1 MKIEKP
7 TRATRTFVQKLVA
20 PPERVFPLLCPV
32 LEADWLD
39 GWDPL
44 AVYTDSGVAE
54 SGCVFITKAAPHHA
68 VWMVTR
74 HEPEQGFV
82 EMVKISPEVTACR
95 LSIQLAAAGPGCE
108 ATITYSHTSLGPQG
122 DAFVASFSEAFYDG
136 FMREWET
143 RMNHYLKTGAA
154 LRTTS

>member
-7 TRATRTFVQKLVA
+7 TLATLTFVQKLVA

-54 SGCVFITKAAPHHA
+54 SGCVFITKAAPHPA

-74 HEPEQGFV
+74 HEPERGFV

-95 LSIQLAAAGPGCE
+95 LSIQLAAAGSGCE

-122 DAFVASFSEAFYDG
+122 DAFVAGFTEAFYDG

-143 RMNHYLKTGAA
+143 RMNHYLKTGTA